1 MSEVDPEGTVSVSK
15 AAELLGL
22 SVDEAYDLVF
32 SRRLTSAEAESGRR
46 VVPLEAIDAW
56 RQRHPDRAPSRT

>member
-1 MSEVDPEGTVSVSK
+1 MSDVDPQGTVSVSK

-32 SRRLTSAEAESGRR
+32 SRRLISVEAESGRR
-46 VVPLEAIDAW
+46 VVPLEAIEAW